1 MSALSL
7 AAEKRASDQIKALDL
22 KGIREKPAQS
32 SGTASQVSALE
43 RKAKARSSVS
53 VSSITGSRVTGT
65 SFPAQACGI
74 CGYQTFQGDKF
85 CGGCGGRLL
94 TRKEYEALANGEEGA
109 PEELGAL
116 KSGSAVGSQLSRGSR
131 S

>member
-53 VSSITGSRVTGT
+53 VSSITGSRVTAT
-65 SFPAQACGI
+65 SFPAQACTA
-74 CGYQTFQGDKF
+74 CGYMTFQGDKF

-94 TRKEYEALANGEEGA
+94 TRKECEAIAKEEEGA
-109 PEELGAL
+109 AEEASMS
-116 KSGSAVGSQLSRGSR
+116 K
-131 S
+131 

>member
-65 SFPAQACGI
+65 SFPAQACTA

-94 TRKEYEALANGEEGA
+94 SRKECEAIAKDEEGA
-109 PEELGAL
+109 AVDGASL
-116 KSGSAVGSQLSRGSR
+116 KNGSAVGTQLS
-131 S
+131 